1 MKFLISFS
9 LMIWLSAAS
18 AAPIDRFEI
27 HENFPRFAEYLE
39 GIDDSLLND

>member
-27 HENFPRFAEYLE
+27 HEISPVLRSTLK
-39 GIDDSLLND
+39 GLMIHS